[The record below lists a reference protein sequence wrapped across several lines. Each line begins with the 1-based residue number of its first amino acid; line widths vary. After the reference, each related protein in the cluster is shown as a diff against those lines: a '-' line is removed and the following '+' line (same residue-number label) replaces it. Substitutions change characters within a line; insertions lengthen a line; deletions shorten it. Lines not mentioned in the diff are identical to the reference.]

1 MTTQELAAAWLAAK
15 RDEQAANAR
24 RLEIEADILKQCP
37 AKEEGSTTHELAN
50 GWKVKATGKLTYK
63 ADIDALL
70 RLTESWPEKP
80 VKVKTEADE
89 SMLKAIR
96 AERPDLWRAIAPA
109 ITVKPAKTALTVE
122 VPDGV

>member
-37 AKEEGSTTHELAN
+37 AKEEGSTTTELAN
-50 GWKVKATGKLTYK
+50 GWKVKSTGKLTYK